1 MLFGYSLGKVPNT
14 FDEGLMSTSQQNRV
28 WKWFGRLRHLF
39 KKKKEQLTK
48 TEALLQIGCY
58 VYKSRSSERP
68 DERETKSVC
77 AWGF

>member
-1 MLFGYSLGKVPNT
+1 MRDWCPHH
-14 FDEGLMSTSQQNRV
+14 NRTEFESDLEDSIV
-28 WKWFGRLRHLF
+28 YL
-39 KKKKEQLTK
+39 KKKEQLTK